1 MPSRVSTRAGELAE
15 HRVPFA
21 HARVVRAQVPTSAHA
36 GDEAIVLQDGS
47 VDGFVGGVCAEG
59 TVRTA
64 ALRAM
69 REDAAVLLRVLPAG
83 DDVSFP
89 DSPGAEVVVNP
100 CLSGGALEIFI
111 EPRLPPPLLG
121 VVGGTPVADALV
133 AMAEVLGHTTVRCGP
148 GSGGAGTDGASSTDE
163 ADGTDGSAG
172 SAAAVPPNA
181 SAVVVATHGRDE
193 EETIRAALDAGV
205 RYVALVASPRRGGAV
220 LEGMGLTP
228 EEARRVSTPAGF
240 DIGARTAPEV
250 ALSILAEMVAALRAD
265 EREAHGTPAHGTSG
279 ASGVSSPA
287 DPQPEAP
294 RQESDPVCG
303 MTVTVMPDTP
313 RLTVDGT
320 DVFFCGTGCRDGY
333 ARSTGGGSDAHT
345 DTAAAGAGAHPVAG
359 R

>member
-83 DDVSFP
+83 DDASFP

-121 VVGGTPVADALV
+121 VVGRTPVADALV
-133 AMAEVLGHTTVRCGP
+133 AMAEVLGHAVVRSGP
-148 GSGGAGTDGASSTDE
+148 GTGGAGADGA
-163 ADGTDGSAG
+163 DGDREDPDRPDGAEVSATE
-172 SAAAVPPNA
+172 VPKNA
-181 SAVVVATHGRDE
+181 SAVIVATHGRDE
-193 EETIRAALDAGV
+193 EGTIRAALDAGV
-205 RYVALVASPRRGGAV
+205 RYVALVASPRRGRAV

-228 EEARRVSTPAGF
+228 EEAQRVSTPAGF

-250 ALSILAEMVAALRAD
+250 ALSILAEMVGVLRAD
-265 EREAHGTPAHGTSG
+265 EREAHGTSG
-279 ASGVSSPA
+279 APYPA
-287 DPQPEAP
+287 DVRPEAP
-294 RQESDPVCG
+294 RQESDLVCG

-313 RLTVDGT
+313 RLTVDGAE
-320 DVFFCGTGCRDGY
+320 VFFCGTGCRDGY
-333 ARSTGGGSDAHT
+333 ARGTGGSA
-345 DTAAAGAGAHPVAG
+345 DTAGAEADAHPVAG